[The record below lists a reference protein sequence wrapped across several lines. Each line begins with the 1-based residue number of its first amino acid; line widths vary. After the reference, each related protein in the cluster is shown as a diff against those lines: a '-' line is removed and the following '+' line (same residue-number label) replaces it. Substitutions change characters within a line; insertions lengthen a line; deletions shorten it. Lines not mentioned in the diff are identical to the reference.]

1 MSNGGLTAD
10 LASLVTDIRWT
21 KFRMKEGGLLEL
33 ENDIDMLL
41 SSLSNESVEEE
52 DSLYKDL
59 QILRKTLRLSWG
71 AIHKNPQ
78 ECGFQLYRHLFHLKD
93 SEVIHKFL
101 KSIKDWL
108 GKPWLRPFH
117 MTSKPHEV

>member
-59 QILRKTLRLSWG
+59 QILRKHCVCLGVRYIRIRKS
-71 AIHKNPQ
+71 A
-78 ECGFQLYRHLFHLKD
+78 D
-93 SEVIHKFL
+93 SNCIVIYF
-101 KSIKDWL
+101 
-108 GKPWLRPFH
+108 
-117 MTSKPHEV
+117 TSKIPR